1 MTIAYGASST
11 LISITEDMKINM
23 DALNTSELVTQNA
36 DEFIQQF
43 NKFIQF
49 HTNAKQLS
57 ALE

>member
-57 ALE
+57 ALK